1 MDTFEDK
8 KKLFELLFQLDDY
21 YLKIK
26 EISKE
31 IEMIINKLELK
42 PLNLE
47 SYIEQ
52 LNHLNKTM
60 KTDIYNYYNKFRTNK
75 VNTPEENDLKI
86 FIGFKQPSGEVHTF
100 EAGYGTTV
108 DKLINTYSKVVM
120 KDKIPK
126 DIIFEYEH
134 KILNLGDMTPIEN
147 IFNDKQNPTVIIR
160 KREDMDNLD
169 KKKDKNYYTDF
180 NFISNLFFI
189 FFKGF

>member
-8 KKLFELLFQLDDY
+8 KRLFELLFQLDDY
-21 YLKIK
+21 YLKIN

-31 IEMIINKLELK
+31 IEMLINKLEFK

-52 LNHLNKTM
+52 LNDLNKKM
-60 KTDIYNYYNKFRTNK
+60 KTDIYNYYNKFRINK
-75 VNTPEENDLKI
+75 VNTPDDNELKI
-86 FIGFKQPSGEVHTF
+86 YIGFKQPSGEVHTF

-126 DIIFEYEH
+126 DVIFEYNH
-134 KILNLGDMTPIEN
+134 NILNLGDMTPIEN

-160 KREDMDNLD
+160 KREDRDNLD
-169 KKKDKNYYTDF
+169 KKKDKHYYTDF
-180 NFISNLFFI
+180 NFI
-189 FFKGF
+189 

>member
-60 KTDIYNYYNKFRTNK
+60 KTDIYNYYNKFRCNK
-75 VNTPEENDLKI
+75 ANIPEDKELKI
-86 FIGFKQPSGEVHTF
+86 YIGLKQPSGKVHTF
-100 EAGYGTTV
+100 EAQYGTTV
-108 DKLINTYSKVVM
+108 DKLLTTYSKVVM
-120 KDKIPK
+120 NDKIPNGY
-126 DIIFEYEH
+126 IFEYNNQ
-134 KILNLGDMTPIEN
+134 ILNFGDMTLIEN
-147 IFNDKQNPTVIIR
+147 IFNDKKDPTVNL
-160 KREDMDNLD
+160 KKKEDMNILDN
-169 KKKDKNYYTDF
+169 KKDKNYYTDF
-180 NFISNLFFI
+180 NFI
-189 FFKGF
+189 